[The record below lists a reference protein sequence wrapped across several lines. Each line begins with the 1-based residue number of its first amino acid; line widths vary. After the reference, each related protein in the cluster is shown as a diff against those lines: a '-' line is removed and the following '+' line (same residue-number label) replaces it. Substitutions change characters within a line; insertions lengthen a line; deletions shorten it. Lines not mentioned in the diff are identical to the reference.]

1 MWINTKGC
9 ILLHIKS
16 LFVVI
21 YRLSNLVYKI
31 YVSRCNSFD
40 LHRTNNIFSG
50 FNISKPCPINHL
62 GSILTRLT
70 HILYNLSRW
79 PILTV
84 NFLLSPPSPRVLHG
98 THHINKDK
106 LYHGEYYRGLD
117 QCLSERP
124 KTLALYFQLSHRYLH
139 LGILVLHFKC
149 YTVNGTYLIFPICF
163 PS

>member
-21 YRLSNLVYKI
+21 YRLSNLVYIKYMFPDVIHLICTGQII
-31 YVSRCNSFD
+31 YF
-40 LHRTNNIFSG
+40 LG

-98 THHINKDK
+98 RPTTLTRTNCIM
-106 LYHGEYYRGLD
+106 EVSTRGLD
-117 QCLSERP
+117 QCLLQNVPP
-124 KTLALYFQLSHRYLH
+124 KLWPCISNCH
-139 LGILVLHFKC
+139 ID
-149 YTVNGTYLIFPICF
+149 ISI
-163 PS
+163 